1 MGLDSD
7 ESVWHPG
14 TERRCHSLISS
25 EQTGLWYLGVGACVH
40 TRQQ

>member
-7 ESVWHPG
+7 ESVWHPD

-25 EQTGLWYLGVGACVH
+25 EQTGLWYLGAGACVH